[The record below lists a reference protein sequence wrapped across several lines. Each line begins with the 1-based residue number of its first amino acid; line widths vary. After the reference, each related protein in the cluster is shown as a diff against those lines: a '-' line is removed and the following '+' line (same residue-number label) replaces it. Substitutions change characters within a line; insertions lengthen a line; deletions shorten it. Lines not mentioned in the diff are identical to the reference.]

1 MFTFKVS
8 VLPPPLL
15 GAPSGAKKIAL
26 RAYLAPTIRFI
37 IVYAID
43 FTAKRSCLALQGY
56 IKNRLQ
62 TTVYLIIKKCN
73 NVKQIHDKRTTF
85 IEGAKSIIIL
95 FFSQLK
101 SLKIRSS
108 LIYAET
114 FIIEKKTLKFL
125 KMLET
130 LKNLGWEITLINI

>member
-1 MFTFKVS
+1 M
-8 VLPPPLL
+8 
-15 GAPSGAKKIAL
+15 
-26 RAYLAPTIRFI
+26 
-37 IVYAID
+37 
-43 FTAKRSCLALQGY
+43 
-56 IKNRLQ
+56 
-62 TTVYLIIKKCN
+62 
-73 NVKQIHDKRTTF
+73 KQIHDKRTTF

-125 KMLET
+125 KMLKT